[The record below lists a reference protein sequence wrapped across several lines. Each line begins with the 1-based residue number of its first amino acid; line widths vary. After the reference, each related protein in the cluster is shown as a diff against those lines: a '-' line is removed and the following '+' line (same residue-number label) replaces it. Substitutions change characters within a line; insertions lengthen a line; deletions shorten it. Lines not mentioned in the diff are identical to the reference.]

1 MAKTRLLHA
10 VCTAAMLAAV
20 PAFAQSNNPP
30 GQTGSSATG
39 MPQTPS
45 GQAATPGATV
55 PATPNNYGTMSQ
67 SGASQSGSMTP
78 THQSMDSGSGN
89 PSTMHRSAMG
99 THSQRMM
106 HSRQQGASQNTA
118 VDQLNDESL
127 RAARQGQAFNGTTG
141 AGMPGGSGGSMND
154 MSGGSNSGM
163 GGPSGVSPDSGA
175 APGASS
181 GTGR

>member
-1 MAKTRLLHA
+1 MAKTRLMQA
-10 VCTAAMLAAV
+10 VCTAAILAAV
-20 PAFAQSNNPP
+20 PALAQSNNPP

-55 PATPNNYGTMSQ
+55 PATPNNYGSMSQ
-67 SGASQSGSMTP
+67 NGATTP
-78 THQSMDSGSGN
+78 TNQGMDNENGARSS
-89 PSTMHRSAMG
+89 MHRSAMG

-106 HSRQQGASQNTA
+106 HSRRQGASQNTA

-141 AGMPGGSGGSMND
+141 AGMSGGSGGGMND

-163 GGPSGVSPDSGA
+163 GGPGGA
-175 APGASS
+175 SSDNGTAPAASS